1 MIHAGDADGVIA
13 MRIMTT
19 MMMMMSMMSLLPMKL
34 EERELY

>member
-19 MMMMMSMMSLLPMKL
+19 MMMMSMMSLLPMKL